1 MSLADPRTIASLNY
15 QQALQLARQ
24 LGPLVLGLSQLL
36 TQRGERRASRQQE
49 QTYQEV
55 RDALPQLLNGIQAR
69 EIRVVPSAFNSTP
82 AFLTYF
88 EAAALG
94 SISLVLLDVAST
106 IKRVGASLDGI
117 RSELAIANVA
127 KMAAVDGAQDG
138 QHHFFYVWHPD
149 SDSKEDRQKTLLAL
163 RLVAIIMILRRS
175 V

>member
-127 KMAAVDGAQDG
+127 KDG